1 MKKMLF
7 LLLAVLA
14 AVPAFSQ
21 KIFEDDKVMIDK
33 IEDGSYKISYLDA
46 PNYAAIYV
54 IEGQQRALVIDTG
67 DKKDVDVAALIRKC
81 TDKPYVMA
89 LTHTHGDHTGAIDQF
104 AELYVNAKE
113 NQRQL
118 QNSYKGQ
125 VHFIEDGYQFDLGGR
140 TVQAFEITGHTNGG
154 MIFAD
159 EATGNCYVGD
169 CFGTGQVWL
178 QISPSDNPISDYLA
192 QVKKMLTLMEKH
204 HIVHIYT
211 GHYGQED
218 CIYGINY
225 IQDMATQAQNML
237 DGHYQSVHH
246 NRSAETSPTQ
256 MTQLRRAVIVFNPEK
271 VR

>member
-1 MKKMLF
+1 MLF

-46 PNYAAIYV
+46 PNYAALYV

-125 VHFIEDGYQFDLGGR
+125 VHFFEDGYQFDLGGR
-140 TVQAFEITGHTNGG
+140 TVQAFEITGH
-154 MIFAD
+154 
-159 EATGNCYVGD
+159 
-169 CFGTGQVWL
+169 
-178 QISPSDNPISDYLA
+178 
-192 QVKKMLTLMEKH
+192 
-204 HIVHIYT
+204 
-211 GHYGQED
+211 YGQED

-225 IQDMATQAQNML
+225 IQDMATLAQNML